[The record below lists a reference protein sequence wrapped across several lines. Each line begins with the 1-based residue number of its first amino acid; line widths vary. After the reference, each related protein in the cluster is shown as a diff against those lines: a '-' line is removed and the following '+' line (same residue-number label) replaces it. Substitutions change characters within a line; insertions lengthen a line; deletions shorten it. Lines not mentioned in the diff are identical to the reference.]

1 MKLKFSIVLLLMLS
15 FQFNFAQYTD
25 VINSNR
31 PGESMS
37 AYAVGKK
44 VLQLESGVN
53 IIKEK
58 SQALDYDAT
67 GYYVDLACRYGVIAE
82 QLEFIS
88 SISYQ
93 NDTFISNISQGYN
106 NSFERSGIKSF
117 TVGGKYLLFD
127 PFKNYTEKPN
137 LYSYHANFKFNKH
150 DLIPAVGLYVGA
162 GFNLNSN
169 KFIAVNEKLNFLN
182 PKIMLVTQN
191 IFRQGYIFVTN
202 IFYDKITSEYK
213 NFGYVATFTKTINKH
228 WSGFL
233 EHKLAIGSL
242 NSDSILTGG
251 SAFLI
256 SEDLQLD
263 ISISKNF
270 KNSPSL
276 LYAGIGISWR
286 NDLNYKQVKYVKE
299 KPLTK
304 DEKAAKK
311 LKEEKEKAEKA
322 DAKAKAKA
330 KKLEEKNQKEFDK
343 ANPTKNIEKSNKRID
358 SVDLNAPVEK
368 TAITEEKTEPQ
379 TDVIK
384 SDKPEPDN
392 NDKPTS
398 KKAKS
403 KKVKT
408 KKSTSSL

>member
-1 MKLKFSIVLLLMLS
+1 MKLKFSIILVIVLV
-15 FQFNFAQYTD
+15 FQFNYAQYTD

-37 AYAVGKK
+37 AYAVGKS

-53 IIKEK
+53 MIKQK
-58 SQALDYDAT
+58 HQPLDYEAT
-67 GYYVDLACRYGVIAE
+67 GYFVDMIARYGIIAE

-106 NSFERSGIKSF
+106 NSIERSGIKSF

-137 LYSYHANFKFNKH
+137 IYSYNANFKFNKH
-150 DLIPAVGLYVGA
+150 DLIPAIGLYVGA

-169 KFIAVNEKLNFLN
+169 KFIATEEKLNFLN
-182 PKIMLVTQN
+182 PKIMLISQN
-191 IFRQGYIFVTN
+191 VFKQGYIFVTN
-202 IFYDKITSEYK
+202 IFYDKVTSEYK

-228 WSGFL
+228 WSGFI

-242 NSDSILTGG
+242 YSDSILTGG

-256 SEDLQLD
+256 SPDFQLD

-270 KNSPSL
+270 KKSPDL
-276 LYAGIGISWR
+276 LYAGIGVSWR

-299 KPLTK
+299 IPLTK
-304 DEKAAKK
+304 EQKAANKVK
-311 LKEEKEKAEKA
+311 DEKEKAEKTA
-322 DAKAKAKA
+322 IKEKEKA
-330 KKLEEKNQKEFDK
+330 KKAEEKNQKLIDK
-343 ANPTKNIEKSNKRID
+343 TTKVTPIEKKNKRID
-358 SVDLNAPVEK
+358 SVELENPIENTTKPV
-368 TAITEEKTEPQ
+368 
-379 TDVIK
+379 D
-384 SDKPEPDN
+384 S
-392 NDKPTS
+392 
-398 KKAKS
+398 
-403 KKVKT
+403 VKT
-408 KKSTSSL
+408 DKSEPKK

>member
-1 MKLKFSIVLLLMLS
+1 MKLKFSIILVIVLV
-15 FQFNFAQYTD
+15 FQFNYAQYTD

-37 AYAVGKK
+37 AYAVGKS

-53 IIKEK
+53 MIKQK
-58 SQALDYDAT
+58 HQPLDYEAT
-67 GYYVDLACRYGVIAE
+67 GYFVDLTARYGIIAE

-106 NSFERSGIKSF
+106 NSIERSGIKSF

-137 LYSYHANFKFNKH
+137 IYSYNANFKFNKH
-150 DLIPAVGLYVGA
+150 DLIPAIGLYVGA

-169 KFIAVNEKLNFLN
+169 KFIATEEKLNFLN
-182 PKIMLVTQN
+182 PKIMLITQN
-191 IFRQGYIFVTN
+191 VFKQGYIFVTN
-202 IFYDKITSEYK
+202 IFYDKVTSEYK

-228 WSGFL
+228 WSGFI

-242 NSDSILTGG
+242 YSDSILTGG

-256 SEDLQLD
+256 SPDFQLD

-270 KNSPSL
+270 KKSPDL
-276 LYAGIGISWR
+276 LYAGIGVSWR

-299 KPLTK
+299 IPLTK
-304 DEKAAKK
+304 EQKAANKVK
-311 LKEEKEKAEKA
+311 DEKEKAEKTA
-322 DAKAKAKA
+322 IKEKEKA
-330 KKLEEKNQKEFDK
+330 KKAEEKNQKLIDK
-343 ANPTKNIEKSNKRID
+343 TTKVTPIEKKNKRID
-358 SVDLNAPVEK
+358 SVELENPIENTTKPV
-368 TAITEEKTEPQ
+368 
-379 TDVIK
+379 D
-384 SDKPEPDN
+384 S
-392 NDKPTS
+392 
-398 KKAKS
+398 
-403 KKVKT
+403 VKT
-408 KKSTSSL
+408 DKSEPKK

>member
-1 MKLKFSIVLLLMLS
+1 MKLKFSIILVIVLV
-15 FQFNFAQYTD
+15 FQFNYAQYTD

-37 AYAVGKK
+37 AYAVGKS

-53 IIKEK
+53 MIKQK
-58 SQALDYDAT
+58 HQPLDYEAT
-67 GYYVDLACRYGVIAE
+67 GYFVDMTARYGIIAE

-106 NSFERSGIKSF
+106 NSIERSGIKSF

-137 LYSYHANFKFNKH
+137 IYSYNANFKFNKH
-150 DLIPAVGLYVGA
+150 DLIPAIGLYVGA

-169 KFIAVNEKLNFLN
+169 KFIATEEKLNFLN
-182 PKIMLVTQN
+182 PKIMLITQN
-191 IFRQGYIFVTN
+191 VFKQGYIFVTN
-202 IFYDKITSEYK
+202 IFYDKVTSEYK

-228 WSGFL
+228 WSGFI

-242 NSDSILTGG
+242 YSDSILTGG

-256 SEDLQLD
+256 SPDFQLD

-270 KNSPSL
+270 KKSPDL
-276 LYAGIGISWR
+276 LYAGIGVSWR

-299 KPLTK
+299 IPLTK
-304 DEKAAKK
+304 EQKAANKVK
-311 LKEEKEKAEKA
+311 DEKEKAEKTA
-322 DAKAKAKA
+322 IKEKEKA
-330 KKLEEKNQKEFDK
+330 KKAEEKNQKLIDK
-343 ANPTKNIEKSNKRID
+343 TTKVTRIEKKNKRID
-358 SVDLNAPVEK
+358 SVELENPIENTTKPV
-368 TAITEEKTEPQ
+368 
-379 TDVIK
+379 D
-384 SDKPEPDN
+384 S
-392 NDKPTS
+392 
-398 KKAKS
+398 
-403 KKVKT
+403 VKT
-408 KKSTSSL
+408 DKSEPKK